1 MMAPYLLGFWTL
13 SIVWCS
19 EQNMFG
25 KLDLFLPTDEK
36 VNVLHIITIL
46 GKS

>member
-1 MMAPYLLGFWTL
+1 MKVQYLVGFWTL
-13 SIVWCS
+13 SNVWCS

-36 VNVLHIITIL
+36 VNVLHIIAIL